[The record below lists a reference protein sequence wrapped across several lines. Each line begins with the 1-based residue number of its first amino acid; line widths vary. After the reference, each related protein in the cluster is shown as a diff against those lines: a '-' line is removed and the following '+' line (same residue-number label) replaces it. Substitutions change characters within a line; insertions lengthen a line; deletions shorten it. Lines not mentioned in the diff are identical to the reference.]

1 MKGEKILRRLWV
13 LLPLIA
19 LSFLASG
26 CTSALMGI
34 SQDSS
39 SQTGY
44 GAHRNVPF
52 TTFNASLSGPPSVAF
67 GSSFTITLHISNVG
81 RASAYNG
88 YALLSLSGG
97 LTTDA
102 NYVSL
107 GTLRGGE
114 SKDFN
119 ITLNAPAT
127 TDHKGATISGYVTFS
142 NMATGQG
149 IINTAPVEGI
159 SVIYHALD
167 ETLVTVVLQTPQ
179 ASVRNGVISVYDGN
193 GAKFTTAASY
203 DNQFAFNL
211 KPGTYS
217 FSGAGENSM
226 GTDLTGSKFKLPVGH
241 QDTYIPVYICTT
253 QAQDVCEYLNNGAR

>member
-1 MKGEKILRRLWV
+1 MV
-13 LLPLIA
+13 
-19 LSFLASG
+19 FLANG
-26 CTSALMGI
+26 CTSAFLGA
-34 SQDSS
+34 SQENTNRVGLES
-39 SQTGY
+39 
-44 GAHRNVPF
+44 HRNIPF
-52 TTFNASLSGPPSVAF
+52 TTFTGAISGPPSVAF

-97 LTTDA
+97 LTTDSD
-102 NYVSL
+102 YIGL

-114 SKDFN
+114 SKDYN
-119 ITLNAPAT
+119 VTINAPST
-127 TDHKGATISGYVTFS
+127 TDHKGATISGYVTFFNTS
-142 NMATGQG
+142 KGQA
-149 IINTAPVEGI
+149 IVNTTPVTGI

-167 ETLVTVVLQTPQ
+167 ETLVTVVLQAPQ
-179 ASVRNGVISVYDGN
+179 ASVRNGVISIYDAN
-193 GAKFTTAASY
+193 GTKFTTAASY
-203 DNQFAFNL
+203 DNRFAFNL

-226 GTDLTGSKFKLPVGH
+226 GTHLTGSKFKLPVGH